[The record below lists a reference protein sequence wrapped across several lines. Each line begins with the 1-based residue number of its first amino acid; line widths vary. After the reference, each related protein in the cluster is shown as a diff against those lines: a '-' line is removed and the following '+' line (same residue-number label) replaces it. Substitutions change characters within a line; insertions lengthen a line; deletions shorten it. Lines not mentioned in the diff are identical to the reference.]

1 MLTVLDGNSFLVADD
16 HGDVGAGSEGLYYND
31 TRYLSAW
38 QLLLNGEPPQLLSSD
53 TVDYYSAAVFLQNPP
68 LPGMPAG
75 AVSLIR
81 NVFVGEGSLQNTL
94 RVENH
99 LIEPVELELRLE
111 FDFDFLDLFEVK
123 AREYREEDLV
133 FTRRTEPGFSVDV
146 SHDEDENSWSFR
158 LRDGVFSA
166 EALVWV
172 SQRGHTGDRFISHSV
187 SLKPGETWE
196 SRANVVLLSGD
207 SRRRDRYT
215 SFYFGQERV
224 RVEESLRAWRLHA
237 PELSTDWEELRNT
250 YTRSLADLAALR
262 MRARQGSD
270 RMGDLPAAGLPWF
283 MTVFGR
289 DTLLTSYQTL
299 LLGPSLAGGTL
310 ETLAALQAGERDDE
324 RDSEPGKIV
333 HELRLG
339 RVAAEGGAFPYY
351 GSVDSTLLFLILISE
366 LYRWTGDVDTI
377 RGLREPA
384 MRALGWMHE
393 YGDLD
398 GDGFIEYH
406 RRSRRGL
413 ESQTWKDSWDSM
425 RYHDG
430 TVARTPVAAAEVQ
443 GYAYDAR
450 LRVAEL
456 CRHVWGDPE
465 LAERLEREAAQLK
478 TAFNQAFFSER
489 NGDGYFVLGLDNEKR
504 QIDSLCS
511 NIGHLLWSGIVDEP
525 RAAAVAEQ
533 LMSDTLNSGWGVRT
547 MSDRDRG
554 FNPIGY
560 HTGTVWPHDNS
571 LLTAGLVRYGFRQY
585 ANRIASDMLTAA
597 RHFDYRL
604 PEVFAG
610 YRRGMTPF
618 PVAYPTA
625 CSPQAWAAG
634 APVLFLTCMLGLRPD
649 PADGRL
655 HVDAVLPEAC
665 RRLELRGIE
674 ALGRRFDV
682 SVQGGHAEVRES
694 A

>member
-31 TRYLSAW
+31 TRYLSTW

-53 TVDYYSAAVFLQNPP
+53 TVDYYSAAVYLQNPP

-81 NVFVGEGSLQNTL
+81 DVFVGEGSLQNTL

-123 AREYREEDLV
+123 AREYRDEDLV

-146 SHDEDENSWSFR
+146 THDQDENSWSFQ

-172 SQRGHTGDRFISHSV
+172 SQRGHTGERFISHSV
-187 SLKPGETWE
+187 SLQPGETWE

-215 SFYFGQERV
+215 TFYFGQERV

-237 PELSTDWEELRNT
+237 PELVTDWEELRNT

-299 LLGPSLAGGTL
+299 LLGPSLAAGTL
-310 ETLAALQAGERDDE
+310 ETLAALQANERDDA

-351 GSVDSTLLFLILISE
+351 GSVDSTLLFLILMSE

-377 RGLREPA
+377 KGLREPA

-393 YGDLD
+393 DGDLD
-398 GDGFIEYH
+398 GDGFIEYQ
-406 RRSRRGL
+406 RRSQRGL

-430 TVARTPVAAAEVQ
+430 SVARTPVAAAEVQ

-450 LRVAEL
+450 LRAAEL
-456 CRHVWGDPE
+456 CRHVWSDPDM
-465 LAERLEREAAQLK
+465 AARLEGEAAQLK

-489 NGDGYFVLGLDNEKR
+489 NGDGYFVLGLDHEKR

-511 NIGHLLWSGIVDEP
+511 NIGHLLWSGIVDET
-525 RAAAVAEQ
+525 RAATVAEQ

-665 RRLELRGIE
+665 QRLELHGIE

-682 SVQGGHAEVRES
+682 NVQGGHAEVRES

>member
-16 HGDVGAGSEGLYYND
+16 HGDVSAGSEGLYYND

-53 TVDYYSAAVFLQNPP
+53 TVDYYSAAVFLQNPT
-68 LPGMPAG
+68 LPGLPAG

-99 LIEPVELELRLE
+99 LIEPVELDLRLE

-146 SHDEDENSWSFR
+146 TRDHDENSWSFR

-172 SQRGHTGDRFISHSV
+172 SQRGHTGERFISHGI
-187 SLKPGETWE
+187 SLQPGETWE
-196 SRANVVLLSGD
+196 SRANVVLLSGE

-215 SFYFGQERV
+215 TFYFGQERV

-237 PELSTDWEELRNT
+237 PELETDWEELRNT

-299 LLGPSLAGGTL
+299 LLGPSLAAGTL
-310 ETLAALQAGERDDE
+310 ETLAALQAAERDDE

-393 YGDLD
+393 HGDLD

-450 LRVAEL
+450 LRAAEL
-456 CRHVWGDPE
+456 CRHVWDDPE
-465 LAERLEREAAQLK
+465 LAGRLEREAAQLK

-511 NIGHLLWSGIVDEP
+511 NIGHLLWSGIVDET

-533 LMSDTLNSGWGVRT
+533 LMSATLNSGWGVRT

-649 PADGRL
+649 PADGQL

-682 SVQGGHAEVRES
+682 HVQGGHAEVRET

>member
-16 HGDVGAGSEGLYYND
+16 HGDVGEGSEGLYYND

-53 TVDYYSAAVFLQNPP
+53 TVDYYSAAVFLQNSA

-94 RVENH
+94 RIENH
-99 LIEPVELELRLE
+99 LIEPVELDLRLE

-133 FTRRTEPGFSVDV
+133 FTRRTDPGFSVDV
-146 SHDEDENSWSFR
+146 TRDQDENSWSFR
-158 LRDGVFSA
+158 LRDEAFSA

-172 SQRGHTGDRFISHSV
+172 SQRGLTGERFISHSV
-187 SLKPGETWE
+187 SLQPGETWE
-196 SRANVVLLSGD
+196 WRANVVLLSGED
-207 SRRRDRYT
+207 RRRDRYT

-237 PELSTDWEELRNT
+237 PELVTDWEELRNT

-289 DTLLTSYQTL
+289 DTLVTSYQTL
-299 LLGPSLAGGTL
+299 LLGPSLAAGTL
-310 ETLAALQAGERDDE
+310 ETLAALQAAERDDE

-339 RVAAEGGAFPYY
+339 RVAAEGGDFPYY
-351 GSVDSTLLFLILISE
+351 GSVDSTLLFLILMSE

-377 RGLREPA
+377 TGLREPA

-393 YGDLD
+393 HGDLD

-450 LRVAEL
+450 LRAAEL
-456 CRHVWGDPE
+456 CRHVWDDPE
-465 LAERLEREAAQLK
+465 LATRLEREAAQLK

-511 NIGHLLWSGIVDEP
+511 NIGHLLWSGIVDEA

-649 PADGRL
+649 PADGQL

-665 RRLELRGIE
+665 RRLELRGVE

-682 SVQGGHAEVRES
+682 NVQGGHAEVRES

>member
-215 SFYFGQERV
+215 TFYFGQERV

-289 DTLLTSYQTL
+289 DTLLTSY
-299 LLGPSLAGGTL
+299 
-310 ETLAALQAGERDDE
+310 
-324 RDSEPGKIV
+324 
-333 HELRLG
+333 
-339 RVAAEGGAFPYY
+339 
-351 GSVDSTLLFLILISE
+351 
-366 LYRWTGDVDTI
+366 
-377 RGLREPA
+377 
-384 MRALGWMHE
+384 
-393 YGDLD
+393 
-398 GDGFIEYH
+398 
-406 RRSRRGL
+406 
-413 ESQTWKDSWDSM
+413 
-425 RYHDG
+425 
-430 TVARTPVAAAEVQ
+430 
-443 GYAYDAR
+443 
-450 LRVAEL
+450 
-456 CRHVWGDPE
+456 
-465 LAERLEREAAQLK
+465 
-478 TAFNQAFFSER
+478 
-489 NGDGYFVLGLDNEKR
+489 
-504 QIDSLCS
+504 
-511 NIGHLLWSGIVDEP
+511 
-525 RAAAVAEQ
+525 
-533 LMSDTLNSGWGVRT
+533 
-547 MSDRDRG
+547 
-554 FNPIGY
+554 
-560 HTGTVWPHDNS
+560 
-571 LLTAGLVRYGFRQY
+571 
-585 ANRIASDMLTAA
+585 
-597 RHFDYRL
+597 
-604 PEVFAG
+604 
-610 YRRGMTPF
+610 
-618 PVAYPTA
+618 
-625 CSPQAWAAG
+625 
-634 APVLFLTCMLGLRPD
+634 
-649 PADGRL
+649 
-655 HVDAVLPEAC
+655 
-665 RRLELRGIE
+665 
-674 ALGRRFDV
+674 
-682 SVQGGHAEVRES
+682 
-694 A
+694 

>member
-31 TRYLSAW
+31 TRYLSTW

-53 TVDYYSAAVFLQNPP
+53 TVDYYSAAVYLQNPP

-81 NVFVGEGSLQNTL
+81 DVFVGEGSLQNTL

-123 AREYREEDLV
+123 AREYRDEDLV

-146 SHDEDENSWSFR
+146 THDQDENSWSFQ
-158 LRDGVFSA
+158 LRDGAFSA

-172 SQRGHTGDRFISHSV
+172 SQRGHTGERFISHSV
-187 SLKPGETWE
+187 SLQPGETWE

-215 SFYFGQERV
+215 TFYFGQERV

-237 PELSTDWEELRNT
+237 PELVTDWEELRNT

-299 LLGPSLAGGTL
+299 LLGPSLAAGTL
-310 ETLAALQAGERDDE
+310 ETLAALQANERDDA

-339 RVAAEGGAFPYY
+339 RVAAEGGVFPYY
-351 GSVDSTLLFLILISE
+351 GSVDSTLLFLILMSE

-406 RRSRRGL
+406 RRSQRGL

-450 LRVAEL
+450 LRAAEL
-456 CRHVWGDPE
+456 CRHVWDDPE
-465 LAERLEREAAQLK
+465 LAARLEREAAQLK

-489 NGDGYFVLGLDNEKR
+489 DGEGYFVLGLDHEKR

-649 PADGRL
+649 PGDGRL
-655 HVDAVLPEAC
+655 YVDAVLPEAC
-665 RRLELRGIE
+665 RRLELRGIS

>member
-53 TVDYYSAAVFLQNPP
+53 TVDYYSAAVFLQNPS

-123 AREYREEDLV
+123 AREYRDEDLV

-172 SQRGHTGDRFISHSV
+172 SQRGHTGERFISHSI
-187 SLKPGETWE
+187 SLQPGETWE

-215 SFYFGQERV
+215 TFYFGQERV

-237 PELSTDWEELRNT
+237 PELVTDWEELRNT

-351 GSVDSTLLFLILISE
+351 GSVDSTLLFLILMSE

-406 RRSRRGL
+406 RRSQRGL

-430 TVARTPVAAAEVQ
+430 TVARSPVAAAEVQ

-456 CRHVWGDPE
+456 CRHVWNDPE
-465 LAERLEREAAQLK
+465 LAERLEREAGQLK

-489 NGDGYFVLGLDNEKR
+489 NGDGYFVLGLDHEKR

-634 APVLFLTCMLGLRPD
+634 APVLFLPACWACGRTRPTGGCTSTRCCPR
-649 PADGRL
+649 PAG
-655 HVDAVLPEAC
+655 
-665 RRLELRGIE
+665 
-674 ALGRRFDV
+674 ALSCAASRPWGAG
-682 SVQGGHAEVRES
+682 ST
-694 A
+694 

>member
-31 TRYLSAW
+31 TRYLSTW

-81 NVFVGEGSLQNTL
+81 DVFVGEGSLQNTL

-123 AREYREEDLV
+123 AREYRDEDLV

-146 SHDEDENSWSFR
+146 THDQDENSWSFR
-158 LRDGVFSA
+158 LRDEDFSA

-172 SQRGHTGDRFISHSV
+172 SQRGHTGEHFISHSV
-187 SLKPGETWE
+187 SLQPGETWE

-215 SFYFGQERV
+215 TFYFGQERV

-237 PELSTDWEELRNT
+237 PELVTDWEELRNT

-299 LLGPSLAGGTL
+299 LLGPSLAAGTL
-310 ETLAALQAGERDDE
+310 ETLAALQAGERDDA

-339 RVAAEGGAFPYY
+339 RVAAEGRAFPYY
-351 GSVDSTLLFLILISE
+351 GSVDSTLLFLILMSE

-377 RGLREPA
+377 QGLREPA

-393 YGDLD
+393 HGDLD
-398 GDGFIEYH
+398 GDGFIEYQ
-406 RRSRRGL
+406 RRSQRGL

-450 LRVAEL
+450 LRAAEL
-456 CRHVWGDPE
+456 CPPRVGRPG
-465 LAERLEREAAQLK
+465 AGGAAR
-478 TAFNQAFFSER
+478 AR
-489 NGDGYFVLGLDNEKR
+489 G
-504 QIDSLCS
+504 
-511 NIGHLLWSGIVDEP
+511 
-525 RAAAVAEQ
+525 RAAE
-533 LMSDTLNSGWGVRT
+533 
-547 MSDRDRG
+547 DRLQPG
-554 FNPIGY
+554 
-560 HTGTVWPHDNS
+560 
-571 LLTAGLVRYGFRQY
+571 LLL
-585 ANRIASDMLTAA
+585 
-597 RHFDYRL
+597 
-604 PEVFAG
+604 
-610 YRRGMTPF
+610 
-618 PVAYPTA
+618 
-625 CSPQAWAAG
+625 G
-634 APVLFLTCMLGLRPD
+634 AQR
-649 PADGRL
+649 
-655 HVDAVLPEAC
+655 
-665 RRLELRGIE
+665 RRLLRAGT
-674 ALGRRFDV
+674 RP
-682 SVQGGHAEVRES
+682 
-694 A
+694 

>member
-172 SQRGHTGDRFISHSV
+172 SQRGHTGDRFITHSV
-187 SLKPGETWE
+187 SLMPGETWE

-215 SFYFGQERV
+215 TFYFGQERV

-262 MRARQGSD
+262 MRASQGSD

-351 GSVDSTLLFLILISE
+351 GSVDSTLLFLIVISE

-384 MRALGWMHE
+384 MRALRWMHE

-406 RRSRRGL
+406 RRSQRGL

-450 LRVAEL
+450 LRAAEL

-511 NIGHLLWSGIVDEP
+511 NIGHLLWSGIVDET
-525 RAAAVAEQ
+525 RAATVAEQ

-554 FNPIGY
+554 
-560 HTGTVWPHDNS
+560 
-571 LLTAGLVRYGFRQY
+571 
-585 ANRIASDMLTAA
+585 
-597 RHFDYRL
+597 
-604 PEVFAG
+604 
-610 YRRGMTPF
+610 
-618 PVAYPTA
+618 
-625 CSPQAWAAG
+625 
-634 APVLFLTCMLGLRPD
+634 
-649 PADGRL
+649 
-655 HVDAVLPEAC
+655 
-665 RRLELRGIE
+665 
-674 ALGRRFDV
+674 
-682 SVQGGHAEVRES
+682 
-694 A
+694 

>member
-53 TVDYYSAAVFLQNPP
+53 TVDYYSAAVFLQNPS

-99 LIEPVELELRLE
+99 LIEPVELDLRLE

-123 AREYREEDLV
+123 AREYRDEDLV
-133 FTRRTEPGFSVDV
+133 FTRRTEPGFSVGV
-146 SHDEDENSWSFR
+146 SHDENENSWSFQ

-172 SQRGHTGDRFISHSV
+172 SQRGHTGERFISHSL
-187 SLKPGETWE
+187 SLQPGETWE

-215 SFYFGQERV
+215 TFYFGQERV

-262 MRARQGSD
+262 MRARQGSV

-299 LLGPSLAGGTL
+299 LLGPSLARGTL
-310 ETLAALQAGERDDE
+310 ETLAALQAGGRDDE

-351 GSVDSTLLFLILISE
+351 GSVDSTLLFLILLSE

-377 RGLREPA
+377 AALRQPA
-384 MRALGWMHE
+384 MGALAWMRKQA
-393 YGDLD
+393 DLD

-406 RRSRRGL
+406 RRSKHGL
-413 ESQTWKDSWDSM
+413 ESQSWKDSWDSM
-425 RYHDG
+425 RFHDG
-430 TVARTPVAAAEVQ
+430 TVARTPIATAEVQ

-450 LRVAEL
+450 LRTAEL
-456 CRHVWGDPE
+456 ARRVWRDDA
-465 LAERLEREAAQLK
+465 LASALEAEAATLRER
-478 TAFNQAFFSER
+478 FNADFFDE
-489 NGDGYFVLGLDNEKR
+489 DAGYYVLGLDQDKR
-504 QIDSLCS
+504 
-511 NIGHLLWSGIVDEP
+511 
-525 RAAAVAEQ
+525 
-533 LMSDTLNSGWGVRT
+533 
-547 MSDRDRG
+547 
-554 FNPIGY
+554 
-560 HTGTVWPHDNS
+560 
-571 LLTAGLVRYGFRQY
+571 
-585 ANRIASDMLTAA
+585 RI
-597 RHFDYRL
+597 
-604 PEVFAG
+604 
-610 YRRGMTPF
+610 
-618 PVAYPTA
+618 
-625 CSPQAWAAG
+625 
-634 APVLFLTCMLGLRPD
+634 
-649 PADGRL
+649 
-655 HVDAVLPEAC
+655 
-665 RRLELRGIE
+665 
-674 ALGRRFDV
+674 
-682 SVQGGHAEVRES
+682 
-694 A
+694 

>member
-1 MLTVLDGNSFLVADD
+1 
-16 HGDVGAGSEGLYYND
+16 
-31 TRYLSAW
+31 
-38 QLLLNGEPPQLLSSD
+38 
-53 TVDYYSAAVFLQNPP
+53 
-68 LPGMPAG
+68 
-75 AVSLIR
+75 
-81 NVFVGEGSLQNTL
+81 
-94 RVENH
+94 
-99 LIEPVELELRLE
+99 
-111 FDFDFLDLFEVK
+111 
-123 AREYREEDLV
+123 
-133 FTRRTEPGFSVDV
+133 
-146 SHDEDENSWSFR
+146 
-158 LRDGVFSA
+158 
-166 EALVWV
+166 
-172 SQRGHTGDRFISHSV
+172 
-187 SLKPGETWE
+187 
-196 SRANVVLLSGD
+196 
-207 SRRRDRYT
+207 
-215 SFYFGQERV
+215 
-224 RVEESLRAWRLHA
+224 
-237 PELSTDWEELRNT
+237 
-250 YTRSLADLAALR
+250 
-262 MRARQGSD
+262 
-270 RMGDLPAAGLPWF
+270 MGDLPAAGLPWF

-299 LLGPSLAGGTL
+299 LLGPSLAAGTL
-310 ETLAALQAGERDDE
+310 ETLAALQAGERDDA

-351 GSVDSTLLFLILISE
+351 GSVDSTLLFLILMSE

-377 RGLREPA
+377 MGLREPA

-393 YGDLD
+393 HADLD
-398 GDGFIEYH
+398 GDGFIEYQ
-406 RRSRRGL
+406 RRSQRGL

-430 TVARTPVAAAEVQ
+430 SVARTPVAAAEVQ

-450 LRVAEL
+450 LRAAEL
-456 CRHVWGDPE
+456 CRHVWGDPDM
-465 LAERLEREAAQLK
+465 AARLEGEAAQLK
-478 TAFNQAFFSER
+478 TAFNRAFFSER
-489 NGDGYFVLGLDNEKR
+489 NGDGYFVLGLDSEKR

-511 NIGHLLWSGIVDEP
+511 NIGHLLWSGIVDET

-547 MSDRDRG
+547 MSDRDHG

-665 RRLELRGIE
+665 QKLELRGIE

>member
-123 AREYREEDLV
+123 AREYRDEDLV

-215 SFYFGQERV
+215 TFYFGQERV

-237 PELSTDWEELRNT
+237 PELVTDWEELRNT

-310 ETLAALQAGERDDE
+310 ETLAALQASERDDE

-406 RRSRRGL
+406 RRSQRGL

-450 LRVAEL
+450 LRAAEL

-465 LAERLEREAAQLK
+465 LAERLERRGRAAQDRIQPGLL
-478 TAFNQAFFSER
+478 
-489 NGDGYFVLGLDNEKR
+489 LGAQR
-504 QIDSLCS
+504 
-511 NIGHLLWSGIVDEP
+511 
-525 RAAAVAEQ
+525 
-533 LMSDTLNSGWGVRT
+533 
-547 MSDRDRG
+547 
-554 FNPIGY
+554 
-560 HTGTVWPHDNS
+560 
-571 LLTAGLVRYGFRQY
+571 
-585 ANRIASDMLTAA
+585 
-597 RHFDYRL
+597 
-604 PEVFAG
+604 
-610 YRRGMTPF
+610 
-618 PVAYPTA
+618 
-625 CSPQAWAAG
+625 
-634 APVLFLTCMLGLRPD
+634 
-649 PADGRL
+649 
-655 HVDAVLPEAC
+655 
-665 RRLELRGIE
+665 RRLLRAGTRPRE
-674 ALGRRFDV
+674 APDRLALLQHRPPAV
-682 SVQGGHAEVRES
+682 VGHRG
-694 A
+694 

>member
-99 LIEPVELELRLE
+99 LIKPVELELRLE

-172 SQRGHTGDRFISHSV
+172 SQRGHAGDRFISHSV

-207 SRRRDRYT
+207 NRRRDRYT
-215 SFYFGQERV
+215 TFYFGQERV

-406 RRSRRGL
+406 RRSQRGL

-450 LRVAEL
+450 LRAAEL

-585 ANRIASDMLTAA
+585 ANRIASDMLAAA

-682 SVQGGHAEVRES
+682 SVRGGHAEVHES

>member
-1 MLTVLDGNSFLVADD
+1 
-16 HGDVGAGSEGLYYND
+16 
-31 TRYLSAW
+31 
-38 QLLLNGEPPQLLSSD
+38 
-53 TVDYYSAAVFLQNPP
+53 
-68 LPGMPAG
+68 
-75 AVSLIR
+75 
-81 NVFVGEGSLQNTL
+81 
-94 RVENH
+94 
-99 LIEPVELELRLE
+99 
-111 FDFDFLDLFEVK
+111 
-123 AREYREEDLV
+123 
-133 FTRRTEPGFSVDV
+133 
-146 SHDEDENSWSFR
+146 
-158 LRDGVFSA
+158 
-166 EALVWV
+166 
-172 SQRGHTGDRFISHSV
+172 
-187 SLKPGETWE
+187 
-196 SRANVVLLSGD
+196 
-207 SRRRDRYT
+207 
-215 SFYFGQERV
+215 
-224 RVEESLRAWRLHA
+224 
-237 PELSTDWEELRNT
+237 
-250 YTRSLADLAALR
+250 
-262 MRARQGSD
+262 
-270 RMGDLPAAGLPWF
+270 
-283 MTVFGR
+283 
-289 DTLLTSYQTL
+289 
-299 LLGPSLAGGTL
+299 
-310 ETLAALQAGERDDE
+310 
-324 RDSEPGKIV
+324 
-333 HELRLG
+333 
-339 RVAAEGGAFPYY
+339 
-351 GSVDSTLLFLILISE
+351 
-366 LYRWTGDVDTI
+366 
-377 RGLREPA
+377 
-384 MRALGWMHE
+384 
-393 YGDLD
+393 
-398 GDGFIEYH
+398 
-406 RRSRRGL
+406 
-413 ESQTWKDSWDSM
+413 M

-430 TVARTPVAAAEVQ
+430 SVARTPVAAAEVQ

-450 LRVAEL
+450 LRAAEL
-456 CRHVWGDPE
+456 CRHVWGDPG
-465 LAERLEREAAQLK
+465 LAARLEREAAQLK

-489 NGDGYFVLGLDNEKR
+489 NGDGYFVLGLDHEKR

-511 NIGHLLWSGIVDEP
+511 NIGHLLWSGIVDET

-665 RRLELRGIE
+665 QRLELRGIE